1 MKFKNLLITDIMKL
15 KSTPFLW
22 VHLLAP
28 ILALIVFLSYFSVST
43 WDPIMKQKTYMTA
56 MCMAFPVLIAVI
68 TSMVAEN
75 EYAAGNYQNL
85 LGTYDKKW
93 SSLLSKYLVLV
104 ALGGLSTLIGV
115 MGFYLGFSQMTLA
128 LPLITYVV
136 LTFILIGC
144 SLFLYAFHLFLSLRF
159 SKSVSIGIGIFE
171 ALIAALFRTG
181 MGDGRWPFFPCSWSI
196 RFTWFTMMQK
206 NNGMVIPDPLMG
218 QGVALCVGVTMLS
231 ILMLMV
237 WFENW
242 EAFNIYGIAYN
253 GIYISLELTRKSVL
267 PEYREKL
274 DNALHDLIAQN
285 GNYNI

>member
-28 ILALIVFLSYFSVST
+28 ILALIVFLSYFSVSP
-43 WDPIMKQKTYMTA
+43 WDPIMKQKNYITA
-56 MCMAFPVLIAVI
+56 MCMAFPILIAVI

-85 LGTYDKKW
+85 LGIYNKKW
-93 SSLLSKYLVLV
+93 SALLSKYLVLV
-104 ALGGLSTLIGV
+104 ALGGISTAIGV
-115 MGFYLGFSQMTLA
+115 MGFYLGFSQMTTA
-128 LPLITYVV
+128 LPLMTYVV

-181 MGDGRWPFFPCSWSI
+181 MGDGRWPFFPSSWSI
-196 RFTWFTMMQK
+196 RFTWFTIMQK
-206 NNGMVIPDPLMG
+206 SEDIGMPDPLMG
-218 QGVALCVGVTMLS
+218 LGVVLCVGVTMLS

-237 WFENW
+237 WFKNW
-242 EAFNIYGIAYN
+242 EGQ
-253 GIYISLELTRKSVL
+253 KS
-267 PEYREKL
+267 EE
-274 DNALHDLIAQN
+274 
-285 GNYNI
+285 